1 MLDNA
6 QVNWWCVNIHVL
18 NARHLHCLTLHIYV
32 VLKVCVCVRV
42 CAHIHPPQAHMY
54 FSENKKTKTHVNSWF
69 SSSSVA
75 QSCPTLC
82 NPMSYS
88 MPGLPVHHQLLE
100 SAQTRV
106 EKWLK
111 YPASRAQEYWRS
123 ELCNWERSW
132 GSLQEMLTYTASLF
146 YSKMKVVKDTT
157 WTEHQL
163 YELFAVWNLLN
174 LSKYTFPYL

>member
-1 MLDNA
+1 M
-6 QVNWWCVNIHVL
+6 NWWCVNIHVL

-32 VLKVCVCVRV
+32 VLKVCVCARAYVLTYTHHRLT
-42 CAHIHPPQAHMY
+42 CI
-54 FSENKKTKTHVNSWF
+54 FLKTKKQNPCKLMVQFKF
-69 SSSSVA
+69 SRSVVSDSLQPHELQHA
-75 QSCPTLC
+75 RAPCPSPT
-82 NPMSYS
+82 
-88 MPGLPVHHQLLE
+88 PGVC
-100 SAQTRV
+100 QTRV

-146 YSKMKVVKDTT
+146 YSKIKVVKDTT